1 MMFDPPDFPYKELTD
16 SISEHYSTDDI
27 LFNSDA
33 VVIDSISNDKDLV
46 KVTEEMISSVENR
59 LTYNSNNAGQVFNI
73 ESRSI
78 LDAEQ
83 NLGLY
88 VLQPDNSLN
97 YEPTLLDDNT
107 VNQFLLP
114 VQTSSNKEKV
124 IFIIQYKF
132 NLIQHSVCS

>member
-16 SISEHYSTDDI
+16 SINEHYSTDDL
-27 LFNSDA
+27 LFNNDA

-59 LTYNSNNAGQVFNI
+59 LPYNSNNAGRAFNI

-83 NLGLY
+83 NIGLY
-88 VLQPDNSLN
+88 VLQSDNSLN

-114 VQTSSNKEKV
+114 VQTPSNKEKV
-124 IFIIQYKF
+124 IFIIQHKF
-132 NLIQHSVCS
+132 NLI